1 MMTTAEATTLGS
13 ECEPDEAQF
22 YPFKGLD
29 DARFPFEDEFAM
41 VLRRMEVVLFS
52 TGADVLSEPE
62 HVDRLMVGEDPGA
75 WKMFAAGEVFR
86 GGSAFWVDEESD
98 AEILCDL
105 ARCMG
110 RVAEHLAD
118 NEAGWRYAVLVSAAR
133 G

>member
-1 MMTTAEATTLGS
+1 MTTAEATTLGS
-13 ECEPDEAQF
+13 ECEPDEAEF
-22 YPFKGLD
+22 DPFKGLD
-29 DARFPFEDEFAM
+29 GTVFPPGDEFAM
-41 VLRRMEVVLFS
+41 VLRRLEVVLFS
-52 TGADVLSEPE
+52 TGADVLSERE
-62 HVDRLMVGEDPGA
+62 HVGRLMVGEDPRA

-98 AEILCDL
+98 AETLCDL

-110 RVAEHLAD
+110 RVAEHVAD